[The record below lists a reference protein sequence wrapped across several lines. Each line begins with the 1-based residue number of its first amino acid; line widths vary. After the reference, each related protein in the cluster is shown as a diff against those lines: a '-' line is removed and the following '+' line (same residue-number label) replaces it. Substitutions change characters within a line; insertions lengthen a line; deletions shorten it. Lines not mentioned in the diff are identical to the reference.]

1 MYSLTSLKKRRAGP
15 SRPYFLQGF
24 MSINIHPAPRIVQQ
38 FHRSAAQFLQDS
50 FSSSLRM
57 PKRRPVS
64 KAMVWDCRFFY
75 ASAAPPAP
83 VPRPR
88 EKRGALRASLFQRVE
103 ELPSGGKSSTGGVRG
118 GEARLQWNR
127 MPRKAFPGK
136 ARGARSGDFH
146 TAERWERSGIV
157 RRGKSL
163 TRLFEQPEG
172 RARRV
177 PLLGKALSVYGR

>member
-88 EKRGALRASLFQRVE
+88 EKRDAQARPFFSVLKNSHQEKKAAQGEFGGRSPPPMESNAPQSLSWQ
-103 ELPSGGKSSTGGVRG
+103 
-118 GEARLQWNR
+118 
-127 MPRKAFPGK
+127 
-136 ARGARSGDFH
+136 GARS
-146 TAERWERSGIV
+146 AERGLSHCGAVGKV
-157 RRGKSL
+157 RHCKAGKKSDK
-163 TRLFEQPEG
+163 TF
-172 RARRV
+172 
-177 PLLGKALSVYGR
+177 